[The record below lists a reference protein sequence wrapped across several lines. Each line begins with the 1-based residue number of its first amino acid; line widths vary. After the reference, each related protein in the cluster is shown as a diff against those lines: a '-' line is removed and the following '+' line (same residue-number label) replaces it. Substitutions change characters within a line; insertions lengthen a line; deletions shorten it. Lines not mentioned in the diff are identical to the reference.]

1 MSVVSGRRGSQ
12 PAAGCGEVE
21 PFQQP
26 GVRRALQ
33 ERADVLDES
42 ADVQRREL
50 RPEQR
55 RVADACEICY
65 HLVSTGVRA
74 QERAAE
80 ALAYNGLVRSWPESV
95 GSL

>member
-12 PAAGCGEVE
+12 PAAGCGEVG

-33 ERADVLDES
+33 KRADVLDES
-42 ADVQRREL
+42 ADVQSREL

-55 RVADACEICY
+55 QGCRR
-65 HLVSTGVRA
+65 L
-74 QERAAE
+74 
-80 ALAYNGLVRSWPESV
+80 
-95 GSL
+95 